1 VGSHAGTG
9 GQVVRNNL
17 TNRKENKTMTPDAF
31 WAAEMQN
38 RRLQQEQEQYN
49 QRMLMEGITQVAGA
63 YGQYKDD
70 KNQREAMNTTVMAM
84 KDEKNNQPR
93 HARQVFEHPARTA
106 AIRVRQLLP
115 APTCILECG
124 QIGRIP
130 RRRPGISIGRAPLTP
145 ARSRATSMDTAIKGR
160 KDRRTWTQTKFY

>member
-1 VGSHAGTG
+1 
-9 GQVVRNNL
+9 
-17 TNRKENKTMTPDAF
+17 MTPDAF

-84 KDEKNNQPR
+84 KDEKIISQDTLDKFLNTPQEQRPFVFDNFFRPQLASWNAGR
-93 HARQVFEHPARTA
+93 SAGFQAQAWDKYRQG
-106 AIRVRQLLP
+106 
-115 APTCILECG
+115 APNAG
-124 QIGRIP
+124 PQ
-130 RRRPGISIGRAPLTP
+130 
-145 ARSRATSMDTAIKGR
+145 SRNKYGYR
-160 KDRRTWTQTKFY
+160 YQGPQGP

>member
-1 VGSHAGTG
+1 
-9 GQVVRNNL
+9 
-17 TNRKENKTMTPDAF
+17 MTPDAF

-84 KDEKNNQPR
+84 KDEKIISQDTLDKFLNTPQEQRPFVLDNFFRPQLASWNAGRSAGFTAQAWDKYRQSGGGGGGGQPNP
-93 HARQVFEHPARTA
+93 FT
-106 AIRVRQLLP
+106 
-115 APTCILECG
+115 
-124 QIGRIP
+124 
-130 RRRPGISIGRAPLTP
+130 
-145 ARSRATSMDTAIKGR
+145 
-160 KDRRTWTQTKFY
+160 Y

>member
-17 TNRKENKTMTPDAF
+17 TNTKENKTMTPDAF

-63 YGQYKDD
+63 YGQYRD
-70 KNQREAMNTTVMAM
+70 KKNTRAGMDKTAMAM
-84 KDEKNNQPR
+84 KDEGIIDQETLTKYLN
-93 HARQVFEHPARTA
+93 T
-106 AIRVRQLLP
+106 
-115 APTCILECG
+115 PTTSGPLCLTTSCG
-124 QIGRIP
+124 QGSEPITRGKRP
-130 RRRPGISIGRAPLTP
+130 DSRRRPGISIGRAPLTP